1 MGSRFNL
8 TNNRLCAILFFYFF
22 YERVFASFEL
32 NCPESRILTLIAH
45 RILQSYGLHSYNNIL
60 IYLNIP
66 SQIQDESLKMS
77 RVWNESSC
85 RKKLTMSHK

>member
-1 MGSRFNL
+1 MGSHFNL
-8 TNNRLCAILFFYFF
+8 TNNRLCAVLFLFIYFD
-22 YERVFASFEL
+22 ERVCAGFEL
-32 NCPESRILTLIAH
+32 NCPESRMITLVIH

-77 RVWNESSC
+77 RVWNESS
-85 RKKLTMSHK
+85 